1 MFAVYGKSLQKE
13 RTRKRRS
20 RKYEISDETA
30 MLAFKKD
37 TGAYQ
42 ISPQFSSEERCLEFI
57 ELAKSYPEVRC
68 LYIAKLDRVRNKKGE
83 VIINEKISRPKMKYS
98 RFKDIP
104 TQ

>member
-13 RTRKRRS
+13 RTRKYRCC
-20 RKYEISDETA
+20 KYEISDETA

-42 ISPQFSSEERCLEFI
+42 ISPEFSSEERCLEFI
-57 ELAKSYPEVRC
+57 KLAKSYPEVRC

-83 VIINEKISRPKMKYS
+83 VIINEKISRPKMKYF

>member
-13 RTRKRRS
+13 RTRKYRCC
-20 RKYEISDETA
+20 KYKISDETA
-30 MLAFKKD
+30 MRAFKKD

-42 ISPQFSSEERCLEFI
+42 ISPDYSSEKQCLEFI
-57 ELAKSYPEVRC
+57 DLAKSYPEVRY
-68 LYIAKLDRVRNKKGE
+68 LYTAKLDRARNKKGE
-83 VIINEKISRPKMKYS
+83 VIINEKISRPKMKYF

>member
-13 RTRKRRS
+13 RTRKRRGC
-20 RKYEISDETA
+20 KYEISDETA

-42 ISPQFSSEERCLEFI
+42 ISPEFSSEERCLEFI
-57 ELAKSYPEVRC
+57 ELAKSYKTLRC
-68 LYIAKLDRVRNKKGE
+68 LYIARLDGARNKKGE
-83 VIINEKISRPKMKYS
+83 AIINKKTGKPKMKYFK
-98 RFKDIP
+98 FKDIP

>member
-20 RKYEISDETA
+20 CKYEISDETA

-42 ISPQFSSEERCLEFI
+42 ISPEFSSEERCLEFI

-68 LYIAKLDRVRNKKGE
+68 LYIAKLDRVKNEKGQ
-83 VIINEKISRPKMKYS
+83 VIINEKNRQTKNEILP
-98 RFKDIP
+98 I
-104 TQ
+104 

>member
-30 MLAFKKD
+30 MRAFKKD

-42 ISPQFSSEERCLEFI
+42 ISPDYSSEKQCLEFI

-68 LYIAKLDRVRNKKGE
+68 LYIAKLDRARNEKGE
-83 VIINEKISRPKMKYS
+83 VIINEKISRPKMKYF

>member
-13 RTRKRRS
+13 RTRKYRCC
-20 RKYEISDETA
+20 KYKISDETA
-30 MLAFKKD
+30 MRAFKKD

-42 ISPQFSSEERCLEFI
+42 ISPEFSSEERCLEFI

-68 LYIAKLDRVRNKKGE
+68 LYIARLDGVRNKKGE
-83 VIINEKISRPKMKYS
+83 AIINKKTGKPKMKYFK
-98 RFKDIP
+98 FKDIP